1 MSLKK
6 FLALGDSYTIGEG
19 VQPEQSWPFLL
30 SQALRSNGVQ
40 IADPEIIATTGWRAE
55 ELKDAINARK
65 PTSEYDLVT
74 LLIGVNNQYQ
84 GKPLDHYASDFED
97 LIALTIHAGKGNPSS
112 VMVLSIP
119 DYGYTPF
126 GAEKKDEI
134 TKGIEAFNRVN
145 MMIAKAY
152 GIRYVDITDISR
164 KAASEPDLLIA
175 DNLHPSGK
183 MYQMWV
189 DKIMEDKTILNTF
202 S

>member
-19 VQPEQSWPFLL
+19 VSPDQTWPFLL
-30 SQALRSNGVQ
+30 SRELRSSGID
-40 IADPEIIATTGWRAE
+40 IADPEIIATTGWRTD
-55 ELKDAINARK
+55 ELKSAIIARK
-65 PTSEYDLVT
+65 PTSEYDLVS
-74 LLIGVNNQYQ
+74 LLVGVNNQYQ
-84 GKPLDHYASDFED
+84 GKPLDHYASDFEE

-119 DYGYTPF
+119 DYGFTPF
-126 GAEKKDEI
+126 GAEKQEEI

-152 GIRYVDITDISR
+152 GIRYLDITEISR
-164 KAASEPDLLIA
+164 KAASEPDLLVA
-175 DNLHPSGK
+175 DKLHPSGK
-183 MYQMWV
+183 MYRMWV
-189 DKIMEDKTILNTF
+189 DKIMEDQSILSAF

>member
-19 VQPEQSWPFLL
+19 VQPAQTWPFLL
-30 SQALRSNGVQ
+30 SQQLRNSGIE
-40 IADPEIIATTGWRAE
+40 IADPEIIATTGWRTD
-55 ELKDAINARK
+55 ELKSAITAKRL
-65 PTSEYDLVT
+65 TSEYDLVS

-84 GKPLDHYASDFED
+84 SKPLDHYASDFED

-126 GAEKKDEI
+126 GAEKKEEI

-152 GIRYVDITDISR
+152 GIRYIDITDISR
-164 KAASEPDLLIA
+164 KAASEPDLLVA

-189 DKIMEDKTILNTF
+189 DKIMEDKTILNAF

>member
-19 VQPEQSWPFLL
+19 VQPAQTWPFLL
-30 SQALRSNGVQ
+30 SQQLRNSGIE
-40 IADPEIIATTGWRAE
+40 IADPEIIATTGWRTD
-55 ELKDAINARK
+55 ELKSAITAKRL
-65 PTSEYDLVT
+65 TSEYDLVS

-84 GKPLDHYASDFED
+84 SKPLDHYASDFED
-97 LIALTIHAGKGNPSS
+97 LITLTIHAGKGNPSS

-126 GAEKKDEI
+126 GAEKKEEI

-152 GIRYVDITDISR
+152 GIRYIDITDISR
-164 KAASEPDLLIA
+164 KAASEPDLLVA

-189 DKIMEDKTILNTF
+189 DKIMEDKTILNAF